1 MSRPLASLVLAVA
14 IVVLIWL
21 IPQRPGV
28 HPGRDSAA
36 RR

>member
-36 RR
+36 HR